1 MADEQEE
8 VPPLDDLGLTGF
20 GYDLP
25 PPTPELT
32 EQRRREQ
39 DYIDY
44 MAQFPGYQTILDD
57 TRKNYTPKG
66 WIKSPVHLPRFT
78 NDEFEEMKKNYQA
91 KYGSTIV
98 IPKFEDTIH
107 WQAPPTISTEEYAA
121 HKYAQR
127 RGMPSPLTDD
137 Q

>member
-98 IPKFEDTIH
+98 IPKFEETRSTGKRP
-107 WQAPPTISTEEYAA
+107 QPSQQRSTRPTNTHRGEEC
-121 HKYAQR
+121 HH
-127 RGMPSPLTDD
+127 P
-137 Q
+137 